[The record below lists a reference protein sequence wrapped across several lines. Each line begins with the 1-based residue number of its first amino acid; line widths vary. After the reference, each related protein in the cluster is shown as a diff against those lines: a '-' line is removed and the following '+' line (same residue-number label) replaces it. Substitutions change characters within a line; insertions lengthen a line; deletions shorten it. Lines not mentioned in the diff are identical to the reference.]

1 MAEEIFSR
9 KDVPDARIE
18 LNLKMLSSFLS
29 FNINWNVFDYYPAR
43 VCLQ

>member
-1 MAEEIFSR
+1 MAVEIFSR

-29 FNINWNVFDYYPAR
+29 FNNWNVFDYYPAR